1 MIDELREIVKF
12 LFGFLAWIVF
22 LLLPTNGWE
31 PLRRA
36 VVISLIISVV
46 FSWKQ
51 LRDGFILAWATVAFF
66 LLCAIAFYGF
76 EWIWLA
82 NHMAIIAN
90 TFLAG
95 IIWFTVL
102 IGKPFTLQYAR
113 ADLPP
118 EQWYDEGL
126 VRSCRTIAIFW
137 GMLLP
142 VPVAFNVFQLF
153 YPTALPGAV
162 YFSISVFCIFF
173 GIFGTRVYTRLKRKQ
188 RAQTL

>member
-1 MIDELREIVKF
+1 MIDELRETAKF
-12 LFGFLAWIVF
+12 IFGFLAWIVF

-36 VVISLIISVV
+36 VVVSLIISVV

-51 LRDGFILAWATVAFF
+51 LRDGFILAWATAGFF
-66 LLCAIAFYGF
+66 LLCTISFYGF

-82 NHMAIIAN
+82 DHMAIVAN
-90 TFLAG
+90 SFLDG

-113 ADLPP
+113 ADLPAD
-118 EQWYDEGL
+118 QWYDENL
-126 VRSCRTIAIFW
+126 VRSCRAIAIFW
-137 GMLLP
+137 GLLLP
-142 VPVAFNVFQLF
+142 IPIAFNVFQLL
-153 YPTALPGAV
+153 YPTALPGAF
-162 YFSISVFCIFF
+162 YFSISVFCIML
-173 GIFGTRVYTRLKRKQ
+173 GILVTRIYTRLKRKQ

>member
-1 MIDELREIVKF
+1 MIDELREIAKF
-12 LFGFLAWIVF
+12 IFGFLAWIVF

-36 VVISLIISVV
+36 GLISLIISVV

-51 LRDGFILAWATVAFF
+51 LRDGFILAWATMAFF
-66 LLCAIAFYGF
+66 LLCAISFYGF

-82 NHMAIIAN
+82 NHIAIIAN
-90 TFLAG
+90 SFLDG

-118 EQWYDEGL
+118 EQWYDEGI

-142 VPVAFNVFQLF
+142 VPIASNVFQLL
-153 YPTALPGAV
+153 YPTALPGAF
-162 YFSISVFCIFF
+162 YFSISVFCIIF
-173 GIFGTRVYTRLKRKQ
+173 GILVTRIYTRLKRKQ